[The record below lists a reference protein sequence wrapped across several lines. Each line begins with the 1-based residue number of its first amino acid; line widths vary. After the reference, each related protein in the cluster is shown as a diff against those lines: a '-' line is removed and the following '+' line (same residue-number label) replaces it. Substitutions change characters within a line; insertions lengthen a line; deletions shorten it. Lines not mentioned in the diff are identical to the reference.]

1 MGLRVKECGKSESLA
16 VMVKIGLA
24 LAIVTL
30 VHAKAGRL
38 PQGHNYEKDYRTLK
52 KRKQMITK
60 VGALINKPTA
70 WKDINWKKCYRNV
83 QRLQSHIVKAT

>member
-1 MGLRVKECGKSESLA
+1 MGLRVKESGKSESLA

-38 PQGHNYEKDYRTLK
+38 PQGHNYEKDYRTFKEK
-52 KRKQMITK
+52 KANDNESWCTHQQTDSME
-60 VGALINKPTA
+60 
-70 WKDINWKKCYRNV
+70 
-83 QRLQSHIVKAT
+83 SH

>member
-38 PQGHNYEKDYRTLK
+38 PQGHNYEKDCRTFK
-52 KRKQMITK
+52 EE
-60 VGALINKPTA
+60 
-70 WKDINWKKCYRNV
+70 
-83 QRLQSHIVKAT
+83 KANDNESWCTHQQTDSIERH